1 MSFTQDELHA
11 FNMILEQKLALQ
23 RREFERAIDQRM
35 TTLRREFEQ
44 RLSLLENLL
53 RNQPQR
59 IIEQRA
65 RTDHHLLQKLDEQQT
80 SVQQIAAEIER
91 VQQQQQ
97 ASVNQIITEIGQRQ
111 QQHQARIIQT
121 IDELE
126 EVQQQ
131 QQESISDALDEFG
144 ELQQQQ
150 QQQFDSQ
157 LERAQ
162 AAQLQVIEQI
172 LNERL
177 PVPGPSQP
185 VTYIADSTTD
195 FGSIEVQTE
204 IPWDDLV
211 DVVDKALD
219 KRLAVFNDSMRSA
232 MKDVEHYLSAQ
243 LHNLR
248 EDLLHRQ
255 VESFSGNINNL
266 QEVIDGIDQLE
277 HVIESMQVAM
287 NANHA
292 LLSNR
297 LYHHQNLP
305 LERAHPTSR
314 PASNVQVAN
323 GAAPTPPL
331 PLLKEHEGADD

>member
-1 MSFTQDELHA
+1 MSFTQDELQA
-11 FNMILEQKLALQ
+11 FNMILEQKLSAQ
-23 RREFERAIDQRM
+23 RREFERAIDQRL
-35 TTLRREFEQ
+35 TAQRREFEQ
-44 RLSLLENLL
+44 RLALLEHLV

-59 IIEQRA
+59 LHEQQT
-65 RTDHHLLQKLDEQQT
+65 RTNHSLLQKLDEQQT
-80 SVQQIAAEIER
+80 SVQQIATEIGR

-97 ASVNQIITEIGQRQ
+97 ESANQIIAEIGQRQ

-126 EVQQQ
+126 QVQQQ
-131 QQESISDALDEFG
+131 QQQTLDDALDEFG

-162 AAQLQVIEQI
+162 ASQLQAIEQI
-172 LNERL
+172 LNDRL
-177 PVPGPSQP
+177 PASNASLPL
-185 VTYIADSTTD
+185 TYIADSTTD

-219 KRLAVFNDSMRSA
+219 KRLMIFNESMRSA

-243 LHNLR
+243 LEALR
-248 EDLLHRQ
+248 EELLRRQ
-255 VESFSGNINNL
+255 VESLSGNANN
-266 QEVIDGIDQLE
+266 QEVIAGIDQLE

-297 LYHHQNLP
+297 LYHHQSLP

-314 PASNVQVAN
+314 PASNVQIAN
-323 GAAPTPPL
+323 GTTPTPPL
-331 PLLKEHEGADD
+331 PLVKEHEGVDN